1 MADSVQAMMR
11 AEDAKRSLFTAY
23 MVNVHLKKKNQV
35 RVKDIMKQLW
45 PPTMAQRRKEEIAF
59 MREFM
64 EEGGEV
70 NGNGIDYG
78 ANLGEYDVDRQRS

>member
-1 MADSVQAMMR
+1 
-11 AEDAKRSLFTAY
+11 
-23 MVNVHLKKKNQV
+23 
-35 RVKDIMKQLW
+35 MKQLW
-45 PPTMAQRRKEEIAF
+45 PPTMAERRKEEIAF

-78 ANLGEYDVDRQRS
+78 ANFGEYDVD

>member
-1 MADSVQAMMR
+1 
-11 AEDAKRSLFTAY
+11 

-45 PPTMAQRRKEEIAF
+45 PPTMARNGERKKSPLCG
-59 MREFM
+59 FM
-64 EEGGEV
+64 ERGEV

-78 ANLGEYDVDRQRS
+78 ANFGEHNVD